1 MGHPDAPRM
10 TGAQSPAQ
18 DALRRA
24 RARIGRTTPPVRFAI
39 DRSDLRRYA
48 RACGETWPPYVA
60 GDEAAPTFISA
71 LQSEG
76 MDGSALFERD
86 LPFTSMLHSDD
97 TVELHRAICPGD
109 VLFATARYCDA
120 MLKQRRQGPMLF
132 QTAEMVLHN
141 AAGELVGRVAS
152 SLVSF

>member
-1 MGHPDAPRM
+1 M
-10 TGAQSPAQ
+10 TAAESPAQ
-18 DALRRA
+18 DALRRS
-24 RARIGRTTPPVRFAI
+24 RGRIGRTTPPVRFAI

-48 RACGETWPPYVA
+48 RACGEAWPGYVD

-97 TVELHRAICPGD
+97 TVELLRPIRPGD
-109 VLFATARYCDA
+109 VLFATARYCEA
-120 MLKQRRQGPMLF
+120 ALKDGRQGPMLF
-132 QTAEMVLHN
+132 QTAEMVLQDE
-141 AAGELVGRVAS
+141 AGRLVGRVAS

>member
-1 MGHPDAPRM
+1 MTDA
-10 TGAQSPAQ
+10 ASPGE
-18 DALRRA
+18 DALQRA

-48 RACGETWPPYVA
+48 RACGETWPAYID

-76 MDGSALFERD
+76 MGDGTLFERD

-97 TVELHRAICPGD
+97 TVELLRPIRPGD

-120 MLKQRRQGPMLF
+120 ALKDGRQGPMLF
-132 QTAEMVLHN
+132 QTAEMVLHDE
-141 AAGELVGRVAS
+141 AGRLVGRVAS